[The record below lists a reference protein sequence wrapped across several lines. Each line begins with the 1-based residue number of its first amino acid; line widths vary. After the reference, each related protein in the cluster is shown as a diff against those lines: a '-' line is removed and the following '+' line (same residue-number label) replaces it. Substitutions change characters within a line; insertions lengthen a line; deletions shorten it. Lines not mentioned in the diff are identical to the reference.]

1 MSTKQPNLLGVNL
14 DYLEQ
19 GGDLVMKNTQH
30 ITQAFLDDLKD
41 SRNESS
47 SKKEGE
53 LMRAASIPVAVVDQ
67 WTREGFNI
75 YEATG
80 KEIIKRLRDQN
91 RDYFLAT
98 EKRI

>member
-1 MSTKQPNLLGVNL
+1 MSKSLDLLGVST
-14 DYLEQ
+14 DFLEQ
-19 GGDLVMKNTQH
+19 GNDLVRKHTQH
-30 ITQAFLDDLKD
+30 ISQAFLDDLKD
-41 SRNESS
+41 SRNASTT
-47 SKKEGE
+47 SKPSEF
-53 LMRAASIPVAVVDQ
+53 MRAASIPVAVVEQ

-91 RDYFLAT
+91 LDYFLAT